1 VYGKTFNTIIY
12 TTDCFFVLD
21 VRANQDHSVL
31 VRQQEAI
38 CGAVKPVNERQ
49 ARRFAQEPE
58 LVSIKA
64 TQALLGDVSDKTVRR
79 LVKTG
84 RIEAVK
90 VGARLMPR
98 LASVRSF
105 ARGE

>member
-1 VYGKTFNTIIY
+1 VF
-12 TTDCFFVLD
+12 
-21 VRANQDHSVL
+21 R
-31 VRQQEAI
+31 E
-38 CGAVKPVNERQ
+38 VKPANERQ
-49 ARRFAQEPE
+49 ASRFAQEPE
-58 LVSIKA
+58 LISIKA
-64 TQALLGDVSDKTVRR
+64 TQALLGDVSDRSVRR

-105 ARGE
+105 AQGK

>member
-1 VYGKTFNTIIY
+1 M
-12 TTDCFFVLD
+12 
-21 VRANQDHSVL
+21 
-31 VRQQEAI
+31 
-38 CGAVKPVNERQ
+38 KPANERQ
-49 ARRFAQEPE
+49 AGRFSLEPE
-58 LVSIKA
+58 LLSVKA

-105 ARGE
+105 ARGN

>member
-1 VYGKTFNTIIY
+1 
-12 TTDCFFVLD
+12 
-21 VRANQDHSVL
+21 
-31 VRQQEAI
+31 
-38 CGAVKPVNERQ
+38 VKPVNERQ
-49 ARRFAQEPE
+49 AERFAEEPE
-58 LVSIKA
+58 LISIKA

-98 LASVRSF
+98 LVSVRRF
-105 ARGE
+105 ARGK